1 MLKRTFLLFTVICM
15 GAVLFTTNII
25 ATERSNDQVITSE
38 ELQKMAGLRNKMI
51 ESNYIKGQ
59 NALTKIPTML
69 DATPMVPGLKEF
81 KQSLSMK
88 NKLIMVAI
96 MFVLI
101 NLIFYF
107 GFDSS
112 DESGE
117 NKELDFGE
125 KLNDEIQNDSL
136 DDLLQRTNESLD
148 LS

>member
-1 MLKRTFLLFTVICM
+1 
-15 GAVLFTTNII
+15 
-25 ATERSNDQVITSE
+25 
-38 ELQKMAGLRNKMI
+38 MAHRGD
-51 ESNYIKGQ
+51 SPKG
-59 NALTKIPTML
+59 I
-69 DATPMVPGLKEF
+69 
-81 KQSLSMK
+81 SMK

-125 KLNDEIQNDSL
+125 KINDEIQSDSQ
-136 DDLLQRTNESLD
+136 DDLLQRTNENLA

>member
-1 MLKRTFLLFTVICM
+1 
-15 GAVLFTTNII
+15 
-25 ATERSNDQVITSE
+25 
-38 ELQKMAGLRNKMI
+38 MAHRAD
-51 ESNYIKGQ
+51 SPKG
-59 NALTKIPTML
+59 I
-69 DATPMVPGLKEF
+69 
-81 KQSLSMK
+81 SMK

-125 KLNDEIQNDSL
+125 KLNDEIQSDSL
-136 DDLLQRTNESLD
+136 DDLLQRTNENLA

>member
-1 MLKRTFLLFTVICM
+1 
-15 GAVLFTTNII
+15 
-25 ATERSNDQVITSE
+25 
-38 ELQKMAGLRNKMI
+38 MAHRGD
-51 ESNYIKGQ
+51 SPKG
-59 NALTKIPTML
+59 I
-69 DATPMVPGLKEF
+69 
-81 KQSLSMK
+81 SMK
-88 NKLIMVAI
+88 NKLIMIAI

-125 KLNDEIQNDSL
+125 KLNDEPQNDSL

>member
-1 MLKRTFLLFTVICM
+1 
-15 GAVLFTTNII
+15 
-25 ATERSNDQVITSE
+25 
-38 ELQKMAGLRNKMI
+38 MAHRGD
-51 ESNYIKGQ
+51 SPKG
-59 NALTKIPTML
+59 I
-69 DATPMVPGLKEF
+69 
-81 KQSLSMK
+81 SMK

-125 KLNDEIQNDSL
+125 KLNDEIQSDSQ
-136 DDLLQRTNESLD
+136 DDLLQRTNENLA

>member
-1 MLKRTFLLFTVICM
+1 
-15 GAVLFTTNII
+15 
-25 ATERSNDQVITSE
+25 
-38 ELQKMAGLRNKMI
+38 MAHRGD
-51 ESNYIKGQ
+51 SPKG
-59 NALTKIPTML
+59 I
-69 DATPMVPGLKEF
+69 
-81 KQSLSMK
+81 SMK

-125 KLNDEIQNDSL
+125 KLNDEIQSDSQ

>member
-1 MLKRTFLLFTVICM
+1 
-15 GAVLFTTNII
+15 
-25 ATERSNDQVITSE
+25 
-38 ELQKMAGLRNKMI
+38 MAHRGD
-51 ESNYIKGQ
+51 SPKG
-59 NALTKIPTML
+59 I
-69 DATPMVPGLKEF
+69 
-81 KQSLSMK
+81 SMK

-125 KLNDEIQNDSL
+125 KLNDEIQSDSL
-136 DDLLQRTNESLD
+136 DDLLQRTNENLD

>member
-1 MLKRTFLLFTVICM
+1 
-15 GAVLFTTNII
+15 
-25 ATERSNDQVITSE
+25 
-38 ELQKMAGLRNKMI
+38 MAHRGD
-51 ESNYIKGQ
+51 SPKG
-59 NALTKIPTML
+59 I
-69 DATPMVPGLKEF
+69 
-81 KQSLSMK
+81 SMK
-88 NKLIMVAI
+88 NKLIMVAV

-125 KLNDEIQNDSL
+125 KLNDEIQSDSQ
-136 DDLLQRTNESLD
+136 DDLLQRTNENLA

>member
-1 MLKRTFLLFTVICM
+1 
-15 GAVLFTTNII
+15 
-25 ATERSNDQVITSE
+25 
-38 ELQKMAGLRNKMI
+38 MAHRGD
-51 ESNYIKGQ
+51 SPKG
-59 NALTKIPTML
+59 I
-69 DATPMVPGLKEF
+69 
-81 KQSLSMK
+81 SMK

-125 KLNDEIQNDSL
+125 KLNDEIQNNSL

>member
-1 MLKRTFLLFTVICM
+1 
-15 GAVLFTTNII
+15 
-25 ATERSNDQVITSE
+25 
-38 ELQKMAGLRNKMI
+38 MAHRGD
-51 ESNYIKGQ
+51 SPKG
-59 NALTKIPTML
+59 I
-69 DATPMVPGLKEF
+69 
-81 KQSLSMK
+81 SMK

-125 KLNDEIQNDSL
+125 KLNDEIQSDSQ
-136 DDLLQRTNESLD
+136 DDLLQRTNENLD
-148 LS
+148 IP

>member
-1 MLKRTFLLFTVICM
+1 
-15 GAVLFTTNII
+15 
-25 ATERSNDQVITSE
+25 
-38 ELQKMAGLRNKMI
+38 
-51 ESNYIKGQ
+51 
-59 NALTKIPTML
+59 
-69 DATPMVPGLKEF
+69 
-81 KQSLSMK
+81 MK
-88 NKLIMVAI
+88 NKFIMVAI

-125 KLNDEIQNDSL
+125 KLNDEIQSDSL
-136 DDLLQRTNESLD
+136 DDLLQRTNENLA

>member
-1 MLKRTFLLFTVICM
+1 
-15 GAVLFTTNII
+15 
-25 ATERSNDQVITSE
+25 
-38 ELQKMAGLRNKMI
+38 MAHRGD
-51 ESNYIKGQ
+51 SPKG
-59 NALTKIPTML
+59 I
-69 DATPMVPGLKEF
+69 
-81 KQSLSMK
+81 SMK

-125 KLNDEIQNDSL
+125 KLNNEIQSDSL
-136 DDLLQRTNESLD
+136 DDLLQRTNAGLN

>member
-1 MLKRTFLLFTVICM
+1 
-15 GAVLFTTNII
+15 
-25 ATERSNDQVITSE
+25 
-38 ELQKMAGLRNKMI
+38 MAHRGD
-51 ESNYIKGQ
+51 SPKG
-59 NALTKIPTML
+59 I
-69 DATPMVPGLKEF
+69 
-81 KQSLSMK
+81 SMK

-117 NKELDFGE
+117 NKGLDFGE
-125 KLNDEIQNDSL
+125 KLNNEIQSDSL
-136 DDLLQRTNESLD
+136 DDLLQRTNASLN

>member
-1 MLKRTFLLFTVICM
+1 
-15 GAVLFTTNII
+15 
-25 ATERSNDQVITSE
+25 
-38 ELQKMAGLRNKMI
+38 MAHRGD
-51 ESNYIKGQ
+51 SPKG
-59 NALTKIPTML
+59 I
-69 DATPMVPGLKEF
+69 
-81 KQSLSMK
+81 SMK
-88 NKLIMVAI
+88 NKLIMIAI

-125 KLNDEIQNDSL
+125 KLNDEIQSDSQ
-136 DDLLQRTNESLD
+136 DDLLQRTNENLA

>member
-1 MLKRTFLLFTVICM
+1 
-15 GAVLFTTNII
+15 
-25 ATERSNDQVITSE
+25 
-38 ELQKMAGLRNKMI
+38 MAHRGD
-51 ESNYIKGQ
+51 SPKG
-59 NALTKIPTML
+59 I
-69 DATPMVPGLKEF
+69 
-81 KQSLSMK
+81 SMK

-125 KLNDEIQNDSL
+125 KLNDEIQSDSL
-136 DDLLQRTNESLD
+136 DDLLQRTNASLN

>member
-1 MLKRTFLLFTVICM
+1 
-15 GAVLFTTNII
+15 
-25 ATERSNDQVITSE
+25 
-38 ELQKMAGLRNKMI
+38 MAHRAD
-51 ESNYIKGQ
+51 SPKG
-59 NALTKIPTML
+59 I
-69 DATPMVPGLKEF
+69 
-81 KQSLSMK
+81 SMK
-88 NKLIMVAI
+88 NKLIMVAV

-125 KLNDEIQNDSL
+125 KLNDEIQSDSQ
-136 DDLLQRTNESLD
+136 DDLLQRTNENLA

>member
-1 MLKRTFLLFTVICM
+1 
-15 GAVLFTTNII
+15 
-25 ATERSNDQVITSE
+25 
-38 ELQKMAGLRNKMI
+38 MAHRGD
-51 ESNYIKGQ
+51 S
-59 NALTKIPTML
+59 PT
-69 DATPMVPGLKEF
+69 GI
-81 KQSLSMK
+81 SMK

-125 KLNDEIQNDSL
+125 KLNDEIQSDSL

-148 LS
+148 IS

>member
-1 MLKRTFLLFTVICM
+1 
-15 GAVLFTTNII
+15 
-25 ATERSNDQVITSE
+25 
-38 ELQKMAGLRNKMI
+38 MAHRGD
-51 ESNYIKGQ
+51 SPKG
-59 NALTKIPTML
+59 I
-69 DATPMVPGLKEF
+69 
-81 KQSLSMK
+81 SMK
-88 NKLIMVAI
+88 NKLIMIAI

-125 KLNDEIQNDSL
+125 KLNDEIQSDSL